1 MEKSDRRA
9 AVAAYKER
17 TTPVGVYAVRCAASG
32 EIWIN
37 SSSHL
42 DTQKNSLW
50 FSLKMGKHL
59 EPAMQRAWTLHGA
72 DSFSYEVLERLE
84 LEDGVTPYIKRA
96 KLKEQLAAWQ
106 ARMAGG

>member
-1 MEKSDRRA
+1 
-9 AVAAYKER
+9 
-17 TTPVGVYAVRCAASG
+17 
-32 EIWIN
+32 
-37 SSSHL
+37 
-42 DTQKNSLW
+42 
-50 FSLKMGKHL
+50 
-59 EPAMQRAWTLHGA
+59 MQRAWTLHGA